1 MKIRRFRADDVTAV
15 AALYGRAVRIGAR
28 HAYPRKALNAWA
40 APRLSKRFFRNR
52 MLPTWTFVATVPG
65 GAETRKRFRGAGQGG
80 TLGHGGQV
88 VLGFTEIMQ
97 DGHVRMLF
105 TDPAATRSGIASRLL
120 AHALNHAH
128 IELGAQILEQLLV
141 LNVVVWL
148 LTQRVLHCEDLINLE
163 TLVEILQFVR
173 SIRKHERSCGACHS
187 PRIVLGALGQT

>member
-1 MKIRRFRADDVTAV
+1 MTTIPIRIRRFRADDVTAV

-28 HAYPRKALNAWA
+28 RAYPRKALIAWA

-65 GAETRKRFRGAGQGG
+65 DAETRKRFRGAGQGG
-80 TLGHGGQV
+80 TLGHGGLHRQGGEV

-120 AHALNHAH
+120 AHALDHARNHGTTNFTTDASRLSRPVFARAGFRPMGH
-128 IELGAQILEQLLV
+128 RLRGIAGAR
-141 LNVVVWL
+141 L
-148 LTQRVLHCEDLINLE
+148 LTTRMVLRGDS
-163 TLVEILQFVR
+163 VV
-173 SIRKHERSCGACHS
+173 G
-187 PRIVLGALGQT
+187 

>member
-1 MKIRRFRADDVTAV
+1 MNIRRFRADDVTAV

-28 HAYPRKALNAWA
+28 HAYPRKALIAWA

-65 GAETRKRFRGAGQGG
+65 DAETRERFRGAGQGG
-80 TLGHGGQV
+80 NCGQGGEV

-128 IELGAQILEQLLV
+128 SHGTTNFTTDASRLSRPVFARAGFRPMGHRLRGIAGAR
-141 LNVVVWL
+141 L
-148 LTQRVLHCEDLINLE
+148 LTTRMVLRPGRYA
-163 TLVEILQFVR
+163 V
-173 SIRKHERSCGACHS
+173 
-187 PRIVLGALGQT
+187 